1 MLKTLTILLC
11 LLFPWLAGAQ
21 GSAFDEELKTQNN
34 TIVGLHLASFHSA
47 SGYNNSNPGVYVE
60 LPNHL
65 TVGHY
70 YNSNFHESTYVAY
83 TYDWTNEIDF
93 TLGLTTGYQ
102 IYKYTPLLV
111 PSYKFLNIYDSFALR
126 IAFIPR
132 FFGAVQAN
140 VLHAMV
146 ERPF

>member
-1 MLKTLTILLC
+1 MDQETPIENK
-11 LLFPWLAGAQ
+11 
-21 GSAFDEELKTQNN
+21 

-47 SGYNNSNPGVYVE
+47 TGYNDINPGIYVE

-83 TYDWTNEIDF
+83 TYGWTKEIDL

-132 FFGAVQAN
+132 FFGVVQAN